1 MPERGVK
8 SEANLVI
15 QMPNRTSFPAFQIGR
30 FFAVAY
36 IPGRYSPPGPK
47 LGPPGFL
54 GLYFAKA
61 PEHPR
66 YSFHTVALDG
76 RQLAY
81 SAVCP
86 EDASLEFAVIWGLI
100 HYEIPAGQWRP
111 FPADTAERQA
121 LRKARLVGDYDRE
134 RRLLGAVLYQ
144 ARVRLMFSLPEVAS
158 MFRARL
164 RSESA
169 IRNDAAERDEV
180 FRSVGFKPRER

>member
-8 SEANLVI
+8 LEANLVI
-15 QMPNRTSFPAFQIGR
+15 QMPNRTSLPAFQIGR

-66 YSFHTVALDG
+66 YSFHTVTLDG

-86 EDASLEFAVIWGLI
+86 ENASLEFAVIWGLI
-100 HYEIPAGQWRP
+100 HYEIPLGQWRP
-111 FPADTAERQA
+111 FPADTPERQA
-121 LRKARLVGDYDRE
+121 LRKARLMGDYDRE
-134 RRLLGAVLYQ
+134 RRLLGTVLYQ
-144 ARVRLMFSLPEVAS
+144 ARLRLIFRLPEVAP

-169 IRNDAAERDEV
+169 IRHDAAERDELL
-180 FRSVGFKPRER
+180 RSVGFKHHER